1 MALRL
6 FEGFG
11 VELEYM
17 IVDARTLAVRPCCD
31 ALIAAAAGAGEGE
44 HPGDFDVPGTGI
56 TWSNELVLHV
66 VEFKTTEPVPSLAG
80 LAPRFADSVAR
91 VIALLAPQ
99 EARIMP
105 GAMHPTMDPF
115 REMRLWP
122 HEASEYYRAFDRI
135 FDCRGHGWANLQSV
149 HLNLPF
155 DGDDEFGRLHA
166 AVRLILPILP
176 AIAASSPI
184 MDARITGTLD
194 NRLSVYRTNAR
205 KLPIVSG
212 RIIPE
217 PVYTRAD
224 YEREVLDAIYRDLAP
239 HDPDGTLRHE
249 WVNARGAIAR
259 FTRGSIEVRV
269 LDVQECPA
277 ADVAVCAAIVAVLRA
292 LVAEK
297 WTSAGEQMQ
306 WPMEPLE
313 RILLDCIERADAA
326 VIQDSDYLE
335 AFGLRGVA
343 SCTAGELWR
352 HLMESCIAA
361 GDGIGEHEPSLR
373 TILDQGP
380 LARRILRAMGAEDA
394 PGPASPERTAEV
406 YRALCGCLAAGT
418 PCGGRMLLAPR

>member
-31 ALIAAAAGAGEGE
+31 ALIAAAAGAGPDE

-66 VEFKTTEPVPSLAG
+66 VELKTTDPVPSLAG
-80 LAPRFADSVAR
+80 LAPRFGDSVAR
-91 VIALLAPQ
+91 VVSLLAPQ
-99 EARIMP
+99 GARIMP

-115 REMRLWP
+115 TEMRLWP
-122 HEASEYYRAFDRI
+122 HEASEYYEAFDRI

-176 AIAASSPI
+176 ALAASSPI
-184 MDARITGTLD
+184 MDARVTGTLD
-194 NRLSVYRTNAR
+194 NRLSVYLANAR

-212 RIIPE
+212 RVIPE
-217 PVYTRAD
+217 PVYTKAD
-224 YEREVLDAIYRDLAP
+224 YEREILGAIYRDLAP

-249 WVNARGAIAR
+249 WANARGAIAR

-277 ADVAVCAAIVAVLRA
+277 ADVAVCAAIVAVLRS

-297 WTSAGEQMQ
+297 WTSVQKQMQ
-306 WPMEPLE
+306 WPIDPLE
-313 RILLDCIERADAA
+313 RILLDCIEHADGAVIRDAA
-326 VIQDSDYLE
+326 YLE

-343 SCTAGELWR
+343 SCTAGELWC

-361 GDGIGEHEPSLR
+361 AEGIGEHEPALR
-373 TILDQGP
+373 AILDQGP
-380 LARRILRAMGAEDA
+380 LARRILRAMGAADVA
-394 PGPASPERTAEV
+394 GPASPERTAEV
-406 YRALCGCLAAGT
+406 YRALCDCLAAD
-418 PCGGRMLLAPR
+418 PARGGRMLLAPR